1 MGEQK
6 KKRWLKGE
14 SSMFAVVE
22 HNFQEVVVIVYCR
35 FFAKAKKKCFRS
47 RYSWDLSFVSP
58 LRVAPG
64 YLPRCDLM

>member
-1 MGEQK
+1 
-6 KKRWLKGE
+6 
-14 SSMFAVVE
+14 MFAVVE